1 YSVMSLKKTEAL
13 GFVIPTWQEAL
24 AQMLEAAKKMNK

>member
-1 YSVMSLKKTEAL
+1 MSLKKTEAL

>member
-1 YSVMSLKKTEAL
+1 MSLKKTEEL

-24 AQMLEAAKKMNK
+24 AQMLEAAKNE